1 MGELKRTLGP
11 VGAAGI
17 GVASMVGAGAFYV
30 WAPAAAL
37 AGSLLWVSLI
47 IAGAIALLNALV
59 VAQLAL
65 HNPVSGGA
73 YRYGRTYI
81 NPRAGFLA
89 GWFFLV
95 GKTASAAAI
104 SAIAARYLWPD
115 NPTLVAVALLAVFAL
130 ANI

>member
-81 NPRAGFLA
+81 NPRAGFPCRVVLLA
-89 GWFFLV
+89 GENSVRRRDFCHCCQVFM
-95 GKTASAAAI
+95 
-104 SAIAARYLWPD
+104 AR
-115 NPTLVAVALLAVFAL
+115 
-130 ANI
+130 